1 MKDDIFATLF
11 YSNFL
16 EEYIQYE
23 ENEELAALSSKQLEL
38 DQRAQSMSQEIQD
51 FLTDYITIQ
60 NQINRQVNCTY
71 FKTGFKLGIA
81 LIKG

>member
-1 MKDDIFATLF
+1 MKDDIFAKLF

-38 DQRAQSMSQEIQD
+38 EHCVQSMPQEVQD
-51 FLTDYITIQ
+51 FLSEYITIQ
-60 NQINRQVNCTY
+60 NQISRYLNCTY
-71 FKTGFKLGIA
+71 FKTGIKLGIA
-81 LIKG
+81 LTRG